1 MNKKVTGA
9 WLATAVASFVLTAPA
24 IAEPKAS
31 TGKVK
36 CAGIHSCK
44 GNSDRKGNGNT
55 KCKGH
60 NTWAPYGWTQAP
72 LKHVRTRAVRS
83 LKANASL
90 PGFWTWPA
98 HRLT

>member
-9 WLATAVASFVLTAPA
+9 LLATAVASFVLTAPA

-31 TGKVK
+31 SAKVK

-44 GNSDRKGNGNT
+44 GNSDCKGNGNA

-60 NTWAPYGWTQAP
+60 NACAPYGWKYTSSAEACEKQGGEVF
-72 LKHVRTRAVRS
+72 K
-83 LKANASL
+83 
-90 PGFWTWPA
+90 G
-98 HRLT
+98 